1 MPPRRPEAVIMFGRQ
16 LRRIVAAASVL
27 VAVACV
33 ATLVD
38 ANLEV
43 PQSALTAGATTANSM
58 QQQRSTTT
66 ANALPPRTPTAQAGN
81 PLRRR
86 LRPGA
91 GGLAALVA
99 GLRTT
104 PGVDGA
110 AEEFGN
116 ATAAG
121 GLQEGYAEHMAAALH
136 TASWAQPSDAA
147 DVENALRDFLD
158 VEDLAAWPMG
168 GFLAE

>member
-1 MPPRRPEAVIMFGRQ
+1 MFGRQ

-43 PQSALTAGATTANSM
+43 PQSARTAGVGATTANSM

-66 ANALPPRTPTAQAGN
+66 ANSLPPQTPTAQAGN
-81 PLRRR
+81 ALGRR